1 MRGRQSEAGGS
12 ASASEGVSKGAP
24 AASHEHGSR
33 TGPLMLA
40 GMSPTDAP
48 SPAGVRPATAPRI
61 SSRIS
66 TWRLARILTDLIT
79 GLLAMG
85 GAFLARLHLD
95 LPFTLYRLPPD
106 RVEFLPFALA
116 LVAVSQVPM
125 LYLFGF
131 YELPHPQERVER
143 LRRLAAATAAQ
154 ALLLIGIYFLA
165 NRDFPR
171 SVLVL
176 FAGFDFALLLLSRVV
191 MDRVLLPPRR
201 SAVIIG
207 AGPGAHEIALRV
219 GRYPWYG
226 LEIVGW
232 VPAPF
237 DEPGA
242 EGPGERL
249 GDLRDVPRL
258 LESGAADEV
267 ILTSAAATW
276 QTELVD
282 RLARGAGRR
291 AGVLLLPGPFD
302 SLLGRM
308 RYRSVYDLPL
318 IEVVREEEWGRAR
331 PEKRIL
337 DLLVAVL
344 VGVAL
349 LPVLLVCM
357 AIVRVADGSPVLYRQ
372 VRVGRE
378 QREFLMW
385 KLRTMRNDAE
395 SEEQEILATPDD
407 PRLTRV
413 GRVLRNLRLDEVP
426 QLWCVL
432 RGDMSLVGPRPER
445 PGFVRRYLH
454 EVHGYGARFAIPPG
468 LTGLAQV
475 SGDYHSSAENKLRYD
490 LAYLANWSL
499 WLDLSILVRTVRIV
513 LTSRGT

>member
-1 MRGRQSEAGGS
+1 MPDPDPAKPARAEGPPDA
-12 ASASEGVSKGAP
+12 ASPSSPPGPDPGDRPPPGPAP
-24 AASHEHGSR
+24 ASGPISPR
-33 TGPLMLA
+33 T
-40 GMSPTDAP
+40 STRT
-48 SPAGVRPATAPRI
+48 ST
-61 SSRIS
+61 RIS
-66 TWRLARILTDLIT
+66 TWRLARLLTDLVA
-79 GLLAMG
+79 GLLGMA
-85 GAFLARLHLD
+85 GAFAARLYLD
-95 LPFTLYRLPPD
+95 LPFTLFRLPPD

-116 LVAVSQVPM
+116 LVALTQVPM
-125 LYLFGF
+125 LYVFGF

-143 LRRLAAATAAQ
+143 LRRLVAATTTQ
-154 ALLLIGIYFLA
+154 ALLLVGVYFLA

-176 FAGFDFALLLLSRVV
+176 FAGVNFALLLLSRVV
-191 MDRVLLPPRR
+191 MDRLLLPPRR

-237 DEPGA
+237 DEPDA

-267 ILTSAAATW
+267 ILTSAAGTW

-331 PEKRIL
+331 LEKRAL
-337 DLLVAVL
+337 DLLGALVL
-344 VGVAL
+344 GVLL

-357 AIVRVADGSPVLYRQ
+357 ALVRLADGAPMLYRQ
-372 VRVGRE
+372 VRVGRD
-378 QREFLMW
+378 QREFVVW

-395 SEEQEILATPDD
+395 SEEQELLATRGD

-413 GRVLRNLRLDEVP
+413 GRLLRALRLDEIP
-426 QLWCVL
+426 QLWCVV

-445 PGFVRRYLH
+445 PGFVSRYLH
-454 EVHGYGARFAIPPG
+454 EVHGYAARFAIPPG

-499 WLDLSILVRTVRIV
+499 WLDLSILVRTVKIV
-513 LTSRGT
+513 LTSRGI